1 MPKTY
6 TVPAL
11 PFSRAFLENKEK
23 SMSLRF
29 GLAMKAAAETRP
41 IDFPENCMLPTVG
54 GLPENDLAGSVYGNA
69 LFVDYS
75 AHARLKEEYP
85 AYAEEIDDICTQ
97 MGRFVTG
104 AQYNRHNSPADLRLA
119 ETKACWGGS
128 WIGHC
133 NIAFGKLA
141 HVGTD
146 GIRAEIAHFSSVNP
160 GKDEFY
166 EGCLAALDAL
176 DILGDRILGIAEE
189 HLATEADARKK
200 AEWERIA
207 ATFRQVP
214 RKPARDFYEG
224 VQVYWMLFT
233 ADGID
238 SPGRFD
244 REMIDLYE
252 ISPEDDRKKILRRF
266 LEAIHNVRA
275 WNLCISGSDENWNDE
290 TNRLSYDVLE
300 LVTEMHYQTPNL
312 TMRVHRNTP
321 ERLWQ
326 MAIACIATGTGLP
339 ALYNDE
345 VVCPALEKIGIPAP
359 DAHDYCM
366 NGCNQIDI
374 MGKSHMGLED
384 GEVNMAKVLELT
396 LHNGYDFRTGGDEL
410 ISLQTGNP
418 RKCEAFADFLD
429 LYCKQL
435 DFITEASI
443 RMSNNAQE
451 MYARFAP
458 NPLRSCFVEGCFEK
472 AKDYKNGGPLYGHG
486 QVLAEGIADAV
497 DSLYAI
503 KKLIFDEKKYT
514 MAELIDALEADFV
527 GYDKLYNDFRN
538 CDKFGNDIP
547 AVDTI
552 ATQITDHFFAYLKT
566 KETFRGG
573 VFTGG
578 CSPFS
583 RAAENGI
590 GVAALP
596 NGKHNGEAT
605 FADSIAAT
613 PGRDTRGPT
622 ASLKSMMCY
631 SQEEACSGF
640 VGQMKF
646 NRDLFNTEKGMAAFE
661 AMAKTY
667 FANGGQQ
674 LSINV
679 LDKDTLLAAQ
689 KCPSEYRNLI
699 VRVGGYSDYFCN
711 LSPALQQN
719 VIDRATF
726 TV

>member
-11 PFSRAFLENKEK
+11 PFTRAYLENRDK
-23 SMSLRF
+23 SMSNRF
-29 GLAMKAAAETRP
+29 GLAIRAAAQTRP
-41 IDFPENCMLPTVG
+41 IHFAENCMLPLVG
-54 GLPENDLAGSVYGNA
+54 ALSDNDFAGFTYGSG
-69 LFVDYS
+69 LFVDGGAYQ
-75 AHARLKEEYP
+75 RMKETY
-85 AYAEEIDDICTQ
+85 ADYAEEIDALWRQ
-97 MGRFVTG
+97 MEASATG
-104 AQYNRHNSPADLRLA
+104 VQYGRHNTPADLRLT
-119 ETKACWGGS
+119 ETMACWGGS

-146 GIRAEIAHFSSVNP
+146 GIRAEIAHWMSVHP
-160 GKDEFY
+160 EESEFY
-166 EGCLAALDAL
+166 EGSLAALDAL
-176 DILGDRILGIAEE
+176 DILGDRIVGIAKESAE
-189 HLATEADARKK
+189 TETDAQKK

-207 ATFRQVP
+207 STFGHVP

-233 ADGID
+233 TDGID

-244 REMIDLYE
+244 REMIDLYR
-252 ISPEDDRKKILRRF
+252 ISAEADKKPVLRRF

-290 TNRLSYDVLE
+290 TNELSYDILE
-300 LVTEMHYQTPNL
+300 LVTEMQYQTPNL

-321 ERLWQ
+321 EKLWQ
-326 MAIACIATGTGLP
+326 MAVQCIGTGIGLP

-345 VVCPALEKIGIPAP
+345 VVCPALEKIGIPAA

-384 GEVNMAKVLELT
+384 GEVNMAKVLELA
-396 LHNGYDFRTGGDEL
+396 LHNGYDFRRGGEEL

-418 RKCEAFADFLD
+418 RKCQTFADFLA
-429 LYCKQL
+429 LYYKQL
-435 DFITEASI
+435 DFITEASV

-451 MYARFAP
+451 MYARYAP

-472 AKDYKNGGPLYGHG
+472 GRDYKNGGPLYGHG

-503 KKLIFDEKKYT
+503 KKMIFDEKKYT
-514 MAELIDALEADFV
+514 MAALIDALEADFV
-527 GYDKLYNDFRN
+527 GYDRLYQDFKN
-538 CDKFGNDIP
+538 CDKFGNDIDE
-547 AVDTI
+547 VDAI
-552 ATQITDHFFAYLKT
+552 AKEITDHFFAYLKT

-583 RAAENGI
+583 RAASNGS

-679 LDKDTLLAAQ
+679 LDKETLLAAQ
-689 KCPSEYRNLI
+689 KCPAEYRNLI

-711 LSPALQQN
+711 LSPDLQQN

>member
-1 MPKTY
+1 MPKIY

-11 PFSRAFLENKEK
+11 PFSRAYLENKNK
-23 SMSLRF
+23 SMPYRF
-29 GLAMKAAAETRP
+29 GLAMKAAAATRP
-41 IDFPENCMLPTVG
+41 IVFYDNCMLPTVG
-54 GLPENDLAGSVYGNA
+54 AVPENDLTGSVYGNPI
-69 LFVDYS
+69 FVDYS
-75 AHARLKEEYP
+75 AYERLKETYP
-85 AYAEEIDDICTQ
+85 DHVGEIDEICDL
-97 MGRFVTG
+97 MGKSAIG
-104 AQYNRHNSPADLRLA
+104 LQYSRHNTQADLRLT
-119 ETKACWGGS
+119 ETKACWGGG

-133 NIAFGKLA
+133 NISYGKLA
-141 HVGTD
+141 HMGTD
-146 GIRAEIAHFSSVNP
+146 GIRAEIDKWEAVHP
-160 GKDEFY
+160 EADEFY
-166 EGCLAALDAL
+166 AGCRAAMDAL
-176 DILGDRILGIAEE
+176 DTLGDRIVGIAEE
-189 HLATEADARKK
+189 NASNEADAAKK

-207 ATFRQVP
+207 VTFRHVP

-233 ADGID
+233 TDGTD

-244 REMIDLYE
+244 QEMIDLYE
-252 ISPEDDRKKILRRF
+252 ISPKADRKSMVRRL
-266 LEAIHNVRA
+266 LEAIHNIRA

-290 TNRLSYDVLE
+290 TNTLSYDILE

-321 ERLWQ
+321 EKLWK
-326 MAIACIATGTGLP
+326 MAIDCIATGIGLP

-345 VVCPALEKIGIPAP
+345 VVCPALEKIGIPAS

-384 GEVNMAKVLELT
+384 GEVNLAKVLELT

-410 ISLQTGNP
+410 ISLQSGNP
-418 RKCEAFADFLD
+418 RRCQTFGEFLN
-429 LYCKQL
+429 LYYRQL
-435 DFITEASI
+435 DYVTDVSI

-451 MYARFAP
+451 MYARLAP

-472 AKDYKNGGPLYGHG
+472 GRDYKNGGPLYGHG
-486 QVLAEGIADAV
+486 QILAEGIADAV
-497 DSLYAI
+497 DSLYAV
-503 KKLIFDEKKYT
+503 KKMIFDEKKYT

-527 GYDKLYNDFRN
+527 GYDKLYQDFKN

-552 ATQITDHFFAYLKT
+552 AKEITDHFFAYLKT

-583 RAAENGI
+583 RAAENGC

-596 NGKHNGEAT
+596 NGKRNGEAT

-631 SQEEACSGF
+631 SQEETCSGF

-646 NRDLFNTEKGMAAFE
+646 NKDLFNTEKGMAAFE

-679 LDKDTLLAAQ
+679 LDRDTLLAAQ
-689 KCPSEYRNLI
+689 KCPAEHRNLI

-711 LSPALQQN
+711 LSPELQQN